1 MNSSFRR
8 TYSFFVRFFA
18 RDSYSHIS
26 GVFAQIS
33 FARAVFVDFA
43 AVERRKIH
51 AFHIFHAQHL
61 NSGRKGDQVFKML
74 LI

>member
-8 TYSFFVRFFA
+8 TSSSFVRFFA

-33 FARAVFVDFA
+33 FARAQYSSILRLSNAEKSMLF
-43 AVERRKIH
+43 
-51 AFHIFHAQHL
+51 IFFTP
-61 NSGRKGDQVFKML
+61 N
-74 LI
+74 I